1 MSRADMVKNILVLEE
16 FAAEAKK
23 LAAAQRLLLDEQAR
37 TELAEQGTAATWRL
51 ADIAT
56 VVLPLSKQ
64 KIEVSNGDQLL
75 GWVQHRHPGEVETV
89 TTTRVRAS
97 FITVLT
103 GGTALKVDGDVVVD
117 PDTGEIVP
125 GLSVR
130 KGGVPGT
137 LRITAEPGVKAV
149 VGAAVAEMLGTAH
162 AAIAGPVVDGETLPE
177 TAPEFAA
184 SGDPFALFPP
194 VAGDAE

>member
-1 MSRADMVKNILVLEE
+1 MTSRSDIVKNILVLEE

-23 LAAAQRLLLDEQAR
+23 LAAAQRLKLDEQAR

-56 VVLPLSKQ
+56 VVLPLSKE
-64 KIEVSNGDQLL
+64 KIVVSDGDALL
-75 GWVQHRHPGEVETV
+75 KWVEHRHPGEVEKV
-89 TTTRVRAS
+89 TTTRVRPS
-97 FITVLT
+97 FLTVIT
-103 GGTALKVDGDVVVD
+103 GTMKVDGDVVVD

-125 GLSVR
+125 GLAVT

-162 AAIAGPVVDGETLPE
+162 AAIAGPVVDGETLPARE
-177 TAPEFAA
+177 ATFAA

-194 VAGDAE
+194 VAGES

>member
-37 TELAEQGTAATWRL
+37 TELTEQGTAATWRL

-64 KIEVSNGDQLL
+64 KIVVSDEAALL
-75 GWVQHRHPGEVETV
+75 KWVTHQHPEEVEKV
-89 TTTRVRAS
+89 TTTRVRPS
-97 FITVLT
+97 YVTVLT
-103 GGTALKVDGDVVVD
+103 GSMKVADDVVVD

-125 GLSVR
+125 GLAVV

-162 AAIAGPVVDGETLPE
+162 EAIAGPVVDGETLPE
-177 TAPEFAA
+177 TEASFAA

-194 VAGDAE
+194 VAGELS

>member
-23 LAAAQRLLLDEQAR
+23 LAAVQRLQLDEQAR
-37 TELAEQGTAATWRL
+37 KELAEHGTAPTWRMPE
-51 ADIAT
+51 IAQ

-64 KIEVSNGDQLL
+64 KIEVSNPEQLL
-75 GWVQHRHPGEVETV
+75 AWVQHRHPGEVETV
-89 TTTRVRAS
+89 TTTAIRAS
-97 FITVLT
+97 FLTVLT
-103 GGTALKVDGDVVVD
+103 GGSALKVDGDVVVD

-130 KGGVPGT
+130 KGGQPGT
-137 LRITAEPGVKAV
+137 LRITAEPGVRAV

-162 AAIAGPVVDGETLPE
+162 AAIAGPVVDGEALPE
-177 TAPEFAA
+177 PESSFAA

-194 VAGDAE
+194 VGGES